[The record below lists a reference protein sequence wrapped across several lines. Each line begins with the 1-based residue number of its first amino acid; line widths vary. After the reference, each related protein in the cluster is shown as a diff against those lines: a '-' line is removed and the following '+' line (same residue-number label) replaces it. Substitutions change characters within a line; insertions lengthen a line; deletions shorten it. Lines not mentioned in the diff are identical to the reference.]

1 MKKFIDIADRAVLNN
16 YLAKLHPG
24 TVPLWG
30 SLTPLQLLEHLV
42 VTLEYSN
49 GKKQTDCTS
58 LKEETEKRKQY
69 MIYTAAEIPMGI
81 KTPKKEDDPPAAIF
95 ADLSDAI
102 AALNTELDAFEKYF
116 AIEGAMAVHP
126 GFGELNY
133 KEWQVFHGKHF
144 THHLKQFGLL
154 TQKNKLSQVILL

>member
-42 VTLEYSN
+42 ETIEYSN

-58 LKEETEKRKQY
+58 SKGVAEKRKQY
-69 MIYTAAEIPMGI
+69 MIYTDAEIPMGI
-81 KTPKKEDDPPAAIF
+81 KTPKKEDDPPFATF
-95 ADLSDAI
+95 ADVPDGI
-102 AALNTELDAFEKYF
+102 AALNIELDTFEKYF
-116 AIEGAMAVHP
+116 AIEGATAVHP

-133 KEWQVFHGKHF
+133 DEWQVFHGKHF

-154 TQKNKLSQVILL
+154 V